1 MEVTSRTGPSVAS
14 AAQRLGVS
22 SSGLTS
28 STSSL
33 LLHLDGPIGSDPIGS
48 SSGPRQR
55 AHIFINRADLRL
67 PVDLCI
73 RHVHHSGAAW
83 FIHDCSLTHRVC
95 LSDLETGGSSIGRGF
110 VTDCG
115 RPHSGWVSAR
125 QKKGPRGAKGGIA
138 GGNQL
143 QRRRASVRHAA
154 CIGVSGI
161 KSASMSLSSKSE
173 NDRTISVRISW
184 MLMLHRP

>member
-1 MEVTSRTGPSVAS
+1 MEVTKRTGPLVAS
-14 AAQRLGVS
+14 AAQRLEVS

-73 RHVHHSGAAW
+73 CHVYHSGAAW
-83 FIHDCSLTHRVC
+83 FVHDYSLTHRVR
-95 LSDLETGGSSIGRGF
+95 LNDLETGGSSIGRGF
-110 VTDCG
+110 VTDCC
-115 RPHSGWVSAR
+115 RPQSGWVSDR
-125 QKKGPRGAKGGIA
+125 QKKGPRGAKGGSARGKLVTATQGLCEARSVHWGIRH
-138 GGNQL
+138 QVSEHVPEL
-143 QRRRASVRHAA
+143 Q
-154 CIGVSGI
+154 I
-161 KSASMSLSSKSE
+161 
-173 NDRTISVRISW
+173 
-184 MLMLHRP
+184 